1 MLSLK
6 LSFSFF
12 WFLFLLPLLSLS
24 CKNYRLR
31 YKLISLNQ
39 PFSSPILKFYTK
51 VFVFPFSLDLQPLNT
66 DSPRSIANKDVRYV
80 KAGITENAIL
90 ILYLSASEKE
100 IFTDIVSDTI
110 LHMNY

>member
-1 MLSLK
+1 MPTEASQSTYGQVDGK
-6 LSFSFF
+6 FVVE
-12 WFLFLLPLLSLS
+12 LLE
-24 CKNYRLR
+24 
-31 YKLISLNQ
+31 
-39 PFSSPILKFYTK
+39 T
-51 VFVFPFSLDLQPLNT
+51 LDLQPLNT
-66 DSPRSIANKDVRYV
+66 DNLRSIANKDVRYV